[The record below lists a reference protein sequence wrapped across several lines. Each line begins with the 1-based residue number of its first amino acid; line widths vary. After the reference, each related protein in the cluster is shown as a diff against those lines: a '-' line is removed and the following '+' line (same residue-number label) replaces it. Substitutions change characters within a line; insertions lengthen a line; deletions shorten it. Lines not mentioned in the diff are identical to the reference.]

1 MAGIK
6 LPIEVGQKFLSDGL
20 EVVIISV
27 TGKVEQYPVIDDY
40 GDRFG
45 LDGQHEVHRRLN
57 LQPSPVVITEGVEFS
72 GEQYRAEF
80 ERLVADGR
88 EFEIEIPNTSRWVP
102 STAFESPLTYRL
114 LPQHRD
120 ANNNPLKV
128 GDRVRVDGVD
138 GTITEFDGDV
148 ASTDRMTFGLR
159 ACRKLATRTRPL
171 CAADLDKAPCPQFIY
186 HGVRGFPAWCAL
198 YVSCNGWR
206 FNYSR
211 LVDECNWR
219 PSSDQPWGPCEVE
232 EEVLA

>member
-171 CAADLDKAPCPQFIY
+171 CKADLDKAP
-186 HGVRGFPAWCAL
+186 RGARSTCRATVGDSTILGSLMNAIGDPLLISRGGRAKSKRRC
-198 YVSCNGWR
+198 WR
-206 FNYSR
+206 
-211 LVDECNWR
+211 EIHTH
-219 PSSDQPWGPCEVE
+219 
-232 EEVLA
+232 